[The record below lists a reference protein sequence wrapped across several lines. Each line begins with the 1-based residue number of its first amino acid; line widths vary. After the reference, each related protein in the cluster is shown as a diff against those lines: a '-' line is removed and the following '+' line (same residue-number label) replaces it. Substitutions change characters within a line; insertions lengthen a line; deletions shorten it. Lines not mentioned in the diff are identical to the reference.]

1 MVIRGLVAE
10 KNTWSWYVDLIFKVN
25 KIGFLQDLKDIVAVE
40 ADRTGNML
48 GNLEIDA
55 TFSDFIGNIDLK
67 VNIVGKRTKKR

>member
-1 MVIRGLVAE
+1 M
-10 KNTWSWYVDLIFKVN
+10 
-25 KIGFLQDLKDIVAVE
+25 KDIVAVE